1 MLSPH
6 ELATLVLVQHAE
18 RIADIDQSDLL
29 TLVDYRLVEVDLV
42 CTSAKPRLTDRGY
55 AFLRRLRVVHEA

>member
-29 TLVDYRLVEVDLV
+29 TLVDHRLVEVDLV

-55 AFLRRLRVVHEA
+55 AFLHRLRVVHEA

>member
-18 RIADIDQSDLL
+18 RTADIDQSNLL
-29 TLVDYRLVEVDLV
+29 ALVDHGLVEVDLV
-42 CTSAKPRLTDRGY
+42 CTSARPRLTDRGY
-55 AFLRRLRVVHEA
+55 AFLHRLGVLHEA